1 MPTIEITE
9 EQLERLEAVRA
20 EVEEALAGPYG
31 TVPTSGAVEYL
42 LDTYTPPDESGVD
55 AGGATEAAPVEDR
68 PQERND
74 GGLAAIDPIG
84 SAKAAALERS
94 GYKSVDDLKA
104 ASIADL
110 TEVEGIGETL
120 ATRILE
126 AVSSDD
132 AGGEPDE
139 TNADETN
146 ADETNADGNP
156 GDATSGTRTVVSGG
170 TPTPGN
176 DGAGTTR
183 LNAMM
188 NLLDQH
194 ADKWNE
200 SEGDEPYEVEL
211 PDGSTETARTK
222 DDVRGLLF
230 RHYG

>member
-42 LDTYTPPDESGVD
+42 LDTYTPPDKSGVD
-55 AGGATEAAPVEDR
+55 AGGATEAASVEDR

-94 GYKSVDDLKA
+94 GYKSVDDLKT

-120 ATRILE
+120 AARILE

-132 AGGEPDE
+132 AGGEP
-139 TNADETN
+139 
-146 ADETNADGNP
+146 DETNADGNP

-200 SEGDEPYEVEL
+200 SGGDEPYEVEL